1 MPGDFEPQHDTVYE
15 LRAVTSLAEI
25 GAGNWRALAGT
36 DPFLSWE
43 YLSAMHET
51 RCASAEKGWT
61 PHYLTLWDGDTLAAA
76 LPLYFKYH
84 SRGEYVF
91 DWAWADAYERSGLDY
106 YPKLL
111 SAIPFTPAT
120 GARLLA
126 RDEQARFTFAHNLQ
140 RYAKT
145 QPASSMHILFPHA
158 DDAKLLS
165 AAGFLMR
172 TGVQFHWFNAGYGDF
187 EDFLAG
193 LTHDKRKK
201 IRQERRKVSEAGI
214 EFRRL
219 RGAEIGPQ
227 DWAFFYRCYCHTYR
241 AHMSSPYLSL
251 EFFQRLGAAMPEHML
266 LSLAMRGSEKIGVS
280 LCVYN
285 GQALWGRYW
294 GALEFVSCLHF
305 EACYYQPIEFCIA
318 NKIPLFEGGAQG
330 EHKLARGFLP
340 VATHSAHWLRQ
351 PEFADAVERFLES
364 ETSGITSYIDE
375 LNEHVPYRQQP

>member
-1 MPGDFEPQHDTVYE
+1 MAGDSEPQRDTVYE
-15 LRAVTSLAEI
+15 LRAVRSLAEI
-25 GAGNWRALAGT
+25 GAENWRALAGA
-36 DPFLSWE
+36 DPFLSWD
-43 YLSAMHET
+43 YLSALHET
-51 RCASAEKGWT
+51 RCASTEKGWT
-61 PHYLTLWDGDTLAAA
+61 PHFITLWDGDRLEAAM
-76 LPLYFKYH
+76 PLYVKTH

-91 DWAWADAYERSGLDY
+91 DWAWADAYERNGFDY

-126 RDEQARFTFAHNLQ
+126 RNEQARFTLAHNLQ
-140 RYAKT
+140 RYAKA
-145 QPASSMHILFPHA
+145 QPASSLHVLFPHA
-158 DDAKLLS
+158 DDAKLLAS
-165 AAGFLMR
+165 AGFLMR

-187 EDFLAG
+187 GDFLAT
-193 LTHDKRKK
+193 LTHDKRKR
-201 IRQERRKVSEAGI
+201 IRQERRKVGEAGI

-219 RGAEIGPQ
+219 RGSEIGPQ

-241 AHMSSPYLSL
+241 AHMSSPYLNL
-251 EFFQRLGAAMPEHML
+251 AFFERLGAAMPENML
-266 LSLAMRGSEKIGVS
+266 LSLAVRGSERVGAS

-340 VATHSAHWLRQ
+340 VATHSAHWLKQ
-351 PEFADAVERFLES
+351 PEFSDAVERFLES

-375 LNEHVPYRQQP
+375 LNEHAPYRQQP